1 MTRSDALKK
10 AQKKYLLK
18 IKEENTEVYKNMM
31 KKQLVYQKEYIKR
44 LRDNEEKFNNYKK
57 TRAEYARTFYNNN
70 KQKILDKR
78 ASIRE
83 KKKDDDLFKLLQKQ
97 IN

>member
-1 MTRSDALKK
+1 MTRSEALKK

-44 LRDNEEKFNNYKK
+44 LRENEDKFNNYKK
-57 TRAEYARTFYNNN
+57 GRAEYARTFYNNN
-70 KQKILDKR
+70 KQNILDKR
-78 ASIRE
+78 ANIRE
-83 KKKDDDLFKLLQKQ
+83 KKKDEELIKLLEKQ

>member
-18 IKEENTEVYKNMM
+18 IKEENTEVYKSMM
-31 KKQLVYQKEYIKR
+31 KKQLLYQKQYIKK
-44 LRDNEEKFNNYKK
+44 LREDEEKFNNYKK
-57 TRAEYARTFYNNN
+57 GRADYARIFYNNN
-70 KQKILDKR
+70 KQNILDKR
-78 ASIRE
+78 AHIRE
-83 KKKDDDLFKLLQKQ
+83 IKKDEDLNKLLQKQ

>member
-18 IKEENTEVYKNMM
+18 IKEENTEVYKSMM
-31 KKQLVYQKEYIKR
+31 KKQLLYQKQYIKK
-44 LRDNEEKFNNYKK
+44 LREDEEKFNSYKK
-57 TRAEYARTFYNNN
+57 GRADYARTFYNNN
-70 KQKILDKR
+70 KQNILDKR
-78 ASIRE
+78 AHIRE
-83 KKKDDDLFKLLQKQ
+83 IKKDEELNKLLQKQ

>member
-44 LRDNEEKFNNYKK
+44 LRDKEKKFNNYKK

>member
-1 MTRSDALKK
+1 MRSESLKR
-10 AQKKYLLK
+10 AQKKYLQK
-18 IKEENTEVYKNMM
+18 IKEENNEVYKNMM

-44 LRDNEEKFNNYKK
+44 LRENEDKFNHYKK
-57 TRAEYARTFYNNN
+57 TRAEYAKTFYNNN

-78 ASIRE
+78 AKIRE